1 MNRLIKS
8 IFTLRLVSAGC
19 LLLAGGMFLSGC
31 NNMGDEPEEYD
42 EFPAG
47 FLMYD
52 VNNQWNK
59 DAYQYSFDRAK
70 SVGLIGAWAGS
81 HDMVKA
87 NQDQSGRDLGSNGAK
102 VRAVCP
108 ENIALEFLRSLEI
121 PVVMFDSRVEG
132 FQEDCFVGYDYTEA
146 AGKAAEFIAARIP
159 SAPCKVLAFTIKS
172 DRRTAERAEMF
183 RKKMAQSAPEAEVV
197 VKEFDMYSDD
207 DRNNEVKMSIL
218 QQLVDSEDIVAIYAN
233 DDDMAYFVYRAI
245 DGSVDRDKIS
255 GRVKAVFGCGGSN
268 RMHDV
273 IKNSSLTGVEFATIE
288 CNPNIAETLTDVM
301 VDALRFG
308 KFSQS
313 TVMFY
318 PGKVIDKSNASPQ

>member
-8 IFTLRLVSAGC
+8 IFSSRFVSAGC
-19 LLLAGGMFLSGC
+19 LALAGSLFLTGC
-31 NNMGDEPEEYD
+31 NNRGKTPEEYD

-47 FLMYD
+47 FLMYN
-52 VNNQWNK
+52 VNNSWNK

-81 HDMVKA
+81 HDMITA
-87 NQDQSGRDLGSNGAK
+87 NQNQSGRDLVNNGAK
-102 VRAVCP
+102 VLAVSP
-108 ENIALEFLRSLEI
+108 ENITLEFLNSLKI

-146 AGKAAEFIAARIP
+146 ADKAAEFIAERIP

-183 RKKMAQSAPEAEVV
+183 RQKMAQSAPDAVV
-197 VKEFDMYSDD
+197 EVKEFDMYRDD
-207 DRNNEVKMSIL
+207 DRSNEVKMAVL
-218 QQLVDSEDIVAIYAN
+218 QALNDSEDIVAIYAN

-245 DGSVDRDKIS
+245 DGSADRDKLS

-268 RMHDV
+268 RMQDV
-273 IKNSSLTGVEFATIE
+273 IKNSGLTGVEFATIE
-288 CNPNIAETLTDVM
+288 CNPNIAEALTDAM

-313 TVMFY
+313 QYVFY
-318 PGKVIDKSNASPQ
+318 PGKVIVKSNANPQ